1 MRVIEKSGKTIDEA
15 VKAAL
20 SELNL
25 KENDVDIE
33 ILEEPKNGFLGF
45 IGGKDALVRVTEK
58 ENNLNK
64 INEFLQVLF
73 DKMRLN
79 PEISVK
85 EEEGNI
91 LVNLQGEDLG
101 ILIGRRGETLD
112 SLQFLVNLFVNKSSE
127 NYKKVIIDI
136 EDYRKKRENTL
147 YSLAEKLSNKVK
159 RTGRKISLEPMS
171 PQERRI
177 IHMALQ
183 ENKSVNTYSEG
194 EEPFRKVVIDLKKTS

>member
-1 MRVIEKSGKTIDEA
+1 MRTIEKSGKTIDEA

-20 SELNL
+20 TELNL
-25 KENDVDIE
+25 TENDVDIE

-45 IGGKDALVRVTEK
+45 IGGKNALVKVTEK
-58 ENNLNK
+58 ETNHNK
-64 INEFLQVLF
+64 IYEFLNVVF
-73 DKMRLN
+73 EKMSLS
-79 PEISVK
+79 PEISLK
-85 EEEGNI
+85 EENGNI
-91 LVNLQGEDLG
+91 FVNLQGEDLG

-112 SLQFLVNLFVNKSSE
+112 SLQFLTNLFINKSSE

-183 ENKSVNTYSEG
+183 ENKNVNTYSEG
-194 EEPFRKVVIDLKKTS
+194 EEPFRKVVIAPKRNY

>member
-1 MRVIEKSGKTIDEA
+1 MRVIEKSGKTIDDA

-20 SELNL
+20 LELNL
-25 KENDVDIE
+25 TESEVEIE

-45 IGGKDALVRVTEK
+45 IGGKDALIRVSEK
-58 ENNLNK
+58 ENNNNK
-64 INEFLQVLF
+64 INDFLQILF
-73 DKMRLN
+73 EKMSLN
-79 PEISVK
+79 PEISINEVD
-85 EEEGNI
+85 GNI

-159 RTGRKISLEPMS
+159 KTGRKISLEPMS

-194 EEPFRKVVIDLKKTS
+194 EEPFRKVVIAPKRNY